1 MITYVNTV
9 LVGKNKA
16 LATAAPAAAANM
28 STPSADAGKYV
39 IMNCDDNIAA
49 SKLYVATAADASV
62 LNKIKI
68 GMVTS
73 SNTAVHKTDGTV
85 QYLPI
90 VKWSVIS
97 NILSIKQIQK
107 IVFWLTLLI

>member
-28 STPSADAGKYV
+28 STPSADAGKYI

-62 LNKIKI
+62 LDVMTCCLK
-68 GMVTS
+68 GRLLTECGYYV
-73 SNTAVHKTDGTV
+73 
-85 QYLPI
+85 
-90 VKWSVIS
+90 
-97 NILSIKQIQK
+97 SI
-107 IVFWLTLLI
+107 